1 MLKLLTQ
8 QNNSGG
14 VNGAIQTAMTDE
26 QNDFF
31 KAPIPGGISGK
42 LKGGIMLDILLCILA
57 IALILFLAEFYNEIL

>member
-1 MLKLLTQ
+1 
-8 QNNSGG
+8 
-14 VNGAIQTAMTDE
+14 MTDE

-42 LKGGIMLDILLCILA
+42 FKGGILLDILLGILA